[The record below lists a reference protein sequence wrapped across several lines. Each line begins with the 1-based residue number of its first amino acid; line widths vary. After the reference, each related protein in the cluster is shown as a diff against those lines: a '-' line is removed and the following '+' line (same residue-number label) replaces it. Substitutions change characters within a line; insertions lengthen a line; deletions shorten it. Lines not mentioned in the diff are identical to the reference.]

1 MEARIQVG
9 LERAQSRA
17 LFAFGRAAS
26 PNQAKTGTDSYAIY
40 QAPEADPSE
49 ANGATFRTVPSGGN
63 RLPRVPLS
71 ANKKDH
77 REQDIVERAKDQLT
91 QGLSRSAPARVLAT
105 GRSSGN
111 LISPARLPTGRM
123 PTRVETLDNGLKV
136 ILRPI
141 PDTKALSTW
150 VVYRIGSRNEVP
162 GMTGSTHWGEHMLFK
177 GGGKLGKGD
186 SDQMISRLGGKMN
199 AFTDTEYTMYFE
211 TSPASAMDTALMI
224 EGERMRNAAV
234 DPKEVE
240 AERTVVISER
250 EGAENQP
257 EFLVDEE
264 LWGLACH
271 VHPHHWTAIGYK
283 QDLATLD
290 RDPLYRHYLRYYAP
304 NNASLVLVG
313 GFDPAV
319 AMQRVR
325 EAFAPLKPEP
335 SPEALRLS
343 EPEQRGER
351 RSDLVRP
358 GPADLLSIGWHIPSA
373 AHDDTPALILLS
385 TVLGGWRGLI
395 SFASGDSR
403 PRSNRLYPALVEA
416 KHANDLR

>member
-105 GRSSGN
+105 GRVSGN

-141 PDTKALSTW
+141 PDTRALSTW
-150 VVYRIGSRNEVP
+150 VVYRMGSRNEVP
-162 GMTGSTHWGEHMLFK
+162 GMTGSTHWVEHMLFK
-177 GGGKLGKGD
+177 GGGKPGKGAID
-186 SDQMISRLGGKMN
+186 KMISRLGGKMN
-199 AFTDTEYTMYFE
+199 AFTDTDYTMYFE
-211 TSPASAMDTALMI
+211 TSPAAAMDTALMT
-224 EGERMRNAAV
+224 ESGRMRHARF
-234 DPKEVE
+234 DPEEVE
-240 AERTVVISER
+240 AERAGGIR
-250 EGAENQP
+250 WGAGTAGRGP
-257 EFLVDEE
+257 PRPGARGPAAPPAGGGPLPGGAPGGRPCARPPAAGRGRGARPPAVRGRG
-264 LWGLACH
+264 WAPGLA
-271 VHPHHWTAIGYK
+271 PPLPGARRR
-283 QDLATLD
+283 AP
-290 RDPLYRHYLRYYAP
+290 RD
-304 NNASLVLVG
+304 G
-313 GFDPAV
+313 
-319 AMQRVR
+319 
-325 EAFAPLKPEP
+325 
-335 SPEALRLS
+335 
-343 EPEQRGER
+343 R
-351 RSDLVRP
+351 RR
-358 GPADLLSIGWHIPSA
+358 A
-373 AHDDTPALILLS
+373 
-385 TVLGGWRGLI
+385 
-395 SFASGDSR
+395 
-403 PRSNRLYPALVEA
+403 
-416 KHANDLR
+416 